1 MLNEDTIFI
10 IGDAR
15 TQEDNPITYRYNK
28 FFIAF
33 VVELTTGKII
43 KTECSTTL
51 NLTNEFLNDIFNGKI
66 IDKDLDL
73 IEEEIEKRYFG
84 SSKKAVIVALKD
96 AVKKYYA
103 IKNNNC

>member
-1 MLNEDTIFI
+1 MLEDTIFI

-15 TQEDNPITYRYNK
+15 TQEDNPITYRYK
-28 FFIAF
+28 RFFIAF
-33 VVELTTGKII
+33 VVEFKTGKII

-51 NLTNEFLNDIFNGKI
+51 NLTNEFLNSIFNEKI
-66 IDKDLDL
+66 LDKDINV

-96 AVKKYYA
+96 AVKKYCS
-103 IKNNNC
+103 IKDNNC

>member
-1 MLNEDTIFI
+1 MFNQDTVFI

-33 VVELTTGKII
+33 VVEFQTGRII

-51 NLTNEFLNDIFNGKI
+51 SLTDEFLNDIFIGKKL
-66 IDKDLDL
+66 DVDLGMLED
-73 IEEEIEKRYFG
+73 EIEKRYYG

-96 AVKKYYA
+96 AAKKYCS
-103 IKNNNC
+103 IKDND